1 MVICIGRQT
10 GAGGRRVAAQLA
22 SRLGILAYDSELV
35 TEAARESG
43 FSPSLFRKS
52 DEKRH
57 FSLIGSIFGSNRYG
71 SFNGNAIS
79 EAELFKIQSETIRR
93 IADKGPCLFVGRAA
107 DYVLRDR
114 DDLVSI
120 FLTAPLPD
128 RIAAIAGR
136 DRLSEKDA
144 EASIRKSDKARR
156 NWYEFYTFG
165 HWGDATQYDLCL
177 NSSRLGIDGTTELI
191 IAYLRQRGL
200 L

>member
-10 GAGGRRVAAQLA
+10 GAGGKRVASQLSA
-22 SRLGILAYDSELV
+22 RLGILAYDNELV

-57 FSLIGSIFGSNRYG
+57 FSLIGSLFGSNRYG

-79 EAELFKIQSETIRR
+79 EGELFKIQSEVIRR
-93 IADKGPCLFVGRAA
+93 IADKGSCIFVGRAA
-107 DYVLRDR
+107 DYILRDR
-114 DDLVSI
+114 SDLVSI
-120 FLTAPLPD
+120 FLTAPSED

-136 DRLSEKDA
+136 DSLSLQDA
-144 EASIRKSDKARR
+144 EAYVRKSDKTRR
-156 NWYEFYTFG
+156 DWYEFYTFG
-165 HWGDATQYDLCL
+165 KWGDAAGYDLCL
-177 NSSRLGIDGTTELI
+177 NSSRLGIDGTTDLI
-191 IAYLRQRGL
+191 IAYLQQRGL

>member
-10 GAGGRRVAAQLA
+10 GAGGKRVAAQLA
-22 SRLGILAYDSELV
+22 SRLGILAYDNELV

-57 FSLIGSIFGSNRYG
+57 FSLIGSLFGSNRYG

-79 EAELFKIQSETIRR
+79 EGELFKLQSEVIRR
-93 IADKGPCLFVGRAA
+93 IADKGSCIFVGRAA
-107 DYVLRDR
+107 DYILRDR
-114 DDLVSI
+114 SDLVSI
-120 FLTAPLPD
+120 FLTAPSED

-136 DRLSEKDA
+136 DSLSLQDA
-144 EASIRKSDKARR
+144 EAYVRKSDKTRR
-156 NWYEFYTFG
+156 DWYEFYTFG
-165 HWGDATQYDLCL
+165 KWGDAAGYDLCL
-177 NSSRLGIDGTTELI
+177 NSSRLGIDGTTDLI
-191 IAYLRQRGL
+191 IAYLQQRGL

>member
-10 GAGGRRVAAQLA
+10 GAGGKRVAAQLA
-22 SRLGILAYDSELV
+22 SRLGILAYDNELV

-57 FSLIGSIFGSNRYG
+57 FSLIGSLFGSNRYG

-79 EAELFKIQSETIRR
+79 EGELFKIQSEVIRR
-93 IADKGPCLFVGRAA
+93 IADKGSCIFVGRAA
-107 DYVLRDR
+107 DYILRDR
-114 DDLVSI
+114 SDLVSI
-120 FLTAPLPD
+120 FLTAPSED

-136 DRLSEKDA
+136 DSLSLQDA
-144 EASIRKSDKARR
+144 EAYVRKNDKTRR
-156 NWYEFYTFG
+156 DWYEFYTFG
-165 HWGDATQYDLCL
+165 KWGDAVGYDLCL
-177 NSSRLGIDGTTELI
+177 NSSRLGIDGTTDLI
-191 IAYLRQRGL
+191 IAYLQQRGL

>member
-22 SRLGILAYDSELV
+22 SRLGILAYDNELV

-57 FSLIGSIFGSNRYG
+57 FSLIGSLFGSNRYG

-79 EAELFKIQSETIRR
+79 EGELFKIQSEVIRR
-93 IADKGPCLFVGRAA
+93 IADKGSCIFVGRAA
-107 DYVLRDR
+107 DYILRDR
-114 DDLVSI
+114 SDLVSI
-120 FLTAPLPD
+120 FLTAPSED

-136 DRLSEKDA
+136 DSLSLQDA
-144 EASIRKSDKARR
+144 EAYVRKSDKTRR
-156 NWYEFYTFG
+156 DWYEFYTFG
-165 HWGDATQYDLCL
+165 KWGDASGYDLCL
-177 NSSRLGIDGTTELI
+177 NSSRLGIDGTTDLI
-191 IAYLRQRGL
+191 IAYLQQRGL

>member
-22 SRLGILAYDSELV
+22 SRLGILAYGNELV

-57 FSLIGSIFGSNRYG
+57 FSLIGSLFGSNRYG

-79 EAELFKIQSETIRR
+79 EGELFKIQSEVIRR
-93 IADKGPCLFVGRAA
+93 IADKGSCIFVGRAA
-107 DYVLRDR
+107 DYILRDR
-114 DDLVSI
+114 SDRVSI
-120 FLTAPLPD
+120 FLTAPSED

-136 DRLSEKDA
+136 DSLSLQDA
-144 EASIRKSDKARR
+144 EAYVRKSDKTRR
-156 NWYEFYTFG
+156 DWYEFYTFG
-165 HWGDATQYDLCL
+165 KWGDASGYDLCL
-177 NSSRLGIDGTTELI
+177 NSSRLGIDGTTDLI
-191 IAYLRQRGL
+191 IAYLQQRGL